1 MSDLI
6 CIEDFVPKD
15 QYELDE
21 ILQNENGLSMRFSG
35 EYRTIVIEYGYRWI
49 WYSSS
54 DEADRWKTFRKYF
67 GDRNCVETGLFYIL
81 NNSKLK
87 KWIIDEKYG
96 VWNEDKLEHRRNDTP
111 AKIVNTSTL
120 WPILTELVFT
130 VLSMYFFSSY

>member
-96 VWNEDKLEHRRNDTP
+96 VWNEDKLEHQIYVALNDIIEIIATDRP
-111 AKIVNTSTL
+111 KVSI
-120 WPILTELVFT
+120 IEEIGK
-130 VLSMYFFSSY
+130 

>member
-96 VWNEDKLEHRRNDTP
+96 VWNEDKLEHQIYVALNDIIEIIATDRP
-111 AKIVNTSTL
+111 KVSIIEKIGK
-120 WPILTELVFT
+120 
-130 VLSMYFFSSY
+130 

>member
-96 VWNEDKLEHRRNDTP
+96 VWNEDKLEHQIYVALNDIIEIIATDRP
-111 AKIVNTSTL
+111 KVSIFEE
-120 WPILTELVFT
+120 IGK
-130 VLSMYFFSSY
+130 

>member
-96 VWNEDKLEHRRNDTP
+96 VWNEDKLEHQIYVALNDIIEIIATDRP
-111 AKIVNTSTL
+111 KVSI
-120 WPILTELVFT
+120 IEEKGK
-130 VLSMYFFSSY
+130 

>member
-96 VWNEDKLEHRRNDTP
+96 VWNEDKLEHQIYVALNDIIEIIATDRP
-111 AKIVNTSTL
+111 KASIIEEIGK
-120 WPILTELVFT
+120 
-130 VLSMYFFSSY
+130 

>member
-96 VWNEDKLEHRRNDTP
+96 VWSEDKLEHQIYVALNDIIEIIATDRP
-111 AKIVNTSTL
+111 KVSI
-120 WPILTELVFT
+120 IEEIGK
-130 VLSMYFFSSY
+130 